1 MLLICTLES
10 TVLIKGTIISENAQA
25 TIRWLAK
32 QYLYLLN
39 NKLTTKTRLPS
50 FSGSPKVVLLKVSF
64 QLLLRGLLYVHQVI
78 RRALTCMNHN

>member
-50 FSGSPKVVLLKVSF
+50 FSGSPKVSF